1 MSTTMTLL
9 TRVSADD
16 YLAEGETEEHRELIE
31 GEIVVMNSP
40 LNCHQALAT
49 HILVA
54 LVLWSRDGVGRGFAN
69 IEVDHRLDDH
79 NVFAPDLWWVTE
91 EHRPTRDATR
101 LVGPPDL
108 AVEVRKS
115 TWRHDIGKKKRVY
128 ERTGLP
134 ELWLVDT
141 AANCVLVYRRS
152 SPASVDF
159 DVELELH
166 AGEALTS
173 PQLPDFT
180 LDIAVLFDR

>member
-1 MSTTMTLL
+1 MTLL

-40 LNCHQALAT
+40 LNRHQALAA
-49 HILVA
+49 HILFE
-54 LVLWSRDGVGRGFAN
+54 LMLWCRGGDGRGFAN

-79 NVFAPDLWWVTE
+79 NVFAPDLWWVRE
-91 EHRPTRDATR
+91 ERRPARDATR

-108 AVEVRKS
+108 AVEVRGES
-115 TWRHDIGKKKRVY
+115 TWRYDIGKKKRVY

-141 AANCVLVYRRS
+141 AADCVLVYRRTGPS
-152 SPASVDF
+152 AADF

-166 AGEALTS
+166 NGEALTS
-173 PQLPDFT
+173 AQLPDFT
-180 LDIAVLFDR
+180 LDIATLFDRCC